1 MKSTVLRIVIWVFVL
16 VCVNIISSRF
26 FVQWDL
32 TSDQRFTL
40 TEQSEKLL
48 QGVDDVIF
56 IQIFLDGEEFPAGFR
71 RLRREVAQLMRQ
83 FHKLNPNIEYRFS
96 DPLDGTPEQQA
107 SIIQEMM
114 ADGMPP
120 VRLMVSDGASSKEQR
135 IFPYA
140 MISYGSRKA
149 HVNLLESQ
157 APGQPQEVILNNSA
171 ALLEYKFA
179 NSIQHLLAYSKPNVL
194 FLQGHGELTKQQ
206 SAALEQEL
214 RRFYNTAHASLDS
227 LVAIS
232 PEIDVLLVAD
242 PRGAFSERDKFL
254 IDQYLMNGGN
264 IMWLVDALD
273 VNLDSIAKYPNY
285 IPQQRDLGLDYLWSR
300 QGFRPNADLILDLEC
315 TRIPLQVG
323 QVGGQPDMQLF
334 PWFYHPLVH
343 GMPDHPISSQLDRI
357 NLKFAG
363 TVDTLKTKGT
373 LRKTALMQT
382 SPYTRIQRY
391 PMRLSFDMAHKQPDA
406 SKFDQG
412 MQTTAW
418 LIEGEFVSAYENRV
432 PADLQET
439 MKKLGNEFKSRSSD
453 AKVLVI
459 TDGDISKS
467 LYNSRTRE
475 FTAMGFNKWEN
486 FVFGGNRDFII
497 NAIDYMVDERGIM
510 ESRKKEMKL
519 RLLDPVKSNEEKLKW
534 QLINILLPLSLF
546 LLLSW
551 GFHVYRRRKYTVR

>member
-1 MKSTVLRIVIWVFVL
+1 MKAVIIRIGIWVL
-16 VCVNIISSRF
+16 ALICLNIIASRY

-40 TEQSEKLL
+40 TQQSEDLL
-48 QGVDDVIF
+48 SEVEDVIF
-56 IQIFLDGEEFPAGFR
+56 IQVYLEGEDFPAGFR
-71 RLRREVAQLMRQ
+71 RLRREVAQLLRQ

-96 DPLDGTPEQQA
+96 DPLSGTPEQQA
-107 SIIQEMM
+107 SIIKEMI

-120 VRLMVSDGASSKEQR
+120 VRLMVSDGASSSEQR

-140 MISYGSRKA
+140 MITYGSRQA

-157 APGQPQEVILNNSA
+157 TPGQPQDVILNNSA
-171 ALLEYKFA
+171 ALLEYKLS
-179 NSIQHLLAYSKPNVL
+179 NSIQHLLTYSKPNVL

-206 SAALEQEL
+206 SSALEQEL

-242 PRGAFSERDKFL
+242 PRTAYSDRDKFL

-264 IMWLVDALD
+264 IMWLVDVLD
-273 VNLDSIAKYPNY
+273 VNLDSIAKYPGY
-285 IPQQRDLGLDYLWSR
+285 IPGQKDLGLDYLWSK
-300 QGFRPNADLILDLEC
+300 QGFRPNADLILDLES

-343 GMPDHPISSQLDRI
+343 GLPDHPISSQLDRI

-363 TVDTLKTKGT
+363 TVDTLRTDGKVK
-373 LRKTALMQT
+373 KTALMQT
-382 SPYTRIQRY
+382 SPYTRVQRY

-412 MQTTAW
+412 VQTTAW
-418 LIEGEFVSAYENRV
+418 LMEGEFVSAYENRV
-432 PADLQET
+432 PAPLRET
-439 MKKLGNEFKSRSSD
+439 MKQLGNEFRSRSSD
-453 AKVLVI
+453 SKVLIV
-459 TDGDISKS
+459 TDGDISRS

-475 FTAMGFNKWEN
+475 FTALGYNKWEN

-519 RLLDPVKSNEEKLKW
+519 RLLDPVRSTNKKLKW

-551 GFHVYRRRKYTVR
+551 GFHIYRRRKYTVR